1 MQRSKEPSSFSIVR
15 IKREQLFQRSGRP
28 AILAGVHVGDG
39 FLEKRA
45 FLAVADNTPI
55 VHSGMRL
62 FVSFLRGFLVGPH
75 VTTLAD
81 HREIRG
87 GSPSLFTPDFVSV
100 RLLMILR
107 GRQTGRRSAIL
118 VPLWS
123 SL

>member
-1 MQRSKEPSSFSIVR
+1 MQRSKEPSSFRIVR
-15 IKREQLFQRSGRP
+15 IKREQFFQRSGRP

-55 VHSGMRL
+55 VHSGVRL

-118 VPLWS
+118 VPLRS
-123 SL
+123 S